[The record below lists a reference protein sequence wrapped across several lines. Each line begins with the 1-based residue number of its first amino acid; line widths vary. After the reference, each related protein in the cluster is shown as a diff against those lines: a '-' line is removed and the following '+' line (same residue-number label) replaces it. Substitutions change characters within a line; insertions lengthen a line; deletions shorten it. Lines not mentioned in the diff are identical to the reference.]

1 MSWQRWCAVAE
12 PDLAWIAL
20 GANLGDARATL
31 LRAMDALA
39 ELGEVRGRSRLYR
52 TRPVGGPPG
61 QLDYLNAVVAL
72 RPAPRWREPHALM
85 DALLAI
91 EARFGRRRR
100 VRWEARRLDLDLLA
114 VGALR
119 RNEPR
124 LQLPHPRMM
133 ERAFVLVPLLELAPD
148 WSHPVTGRRA
158 DTALSGLERRGVVPV
173 EPSGRPR

>member
-1 MSWQRWCAVAE
+1 M
-12 PDLAWIAL
+12 

-31 LRAMDALA
+31 ERATTALA

-52 TRPVGGPPG
+52 TRPVGGPMG
-61 QLDYLNAVVAL
+61 QPDYLNAVAAL
-72 RPAPRWREPHALM
+72 APQGRWRDPRALM
-85 DALLAI
+85 DALLQI

-114 VGALR
+114 VGR
-119 RNEPR
+119 RRIREPR

-148 WSHPVTGRRA
+148 WTHPTTGRRA
-158 DTALSGLERRGVVPV
+158 DAALSGLDRRGVAPA
-173 EPSGRPR
+173 EGRESSG